1 MGLLEGLMKSRKL
14 VAFLDSDRASSITGS
29 KYVID
34 GGNIPQCERTTGL
47 QIDPGSCWTNSDF
60 GDRSLGS
67 LAAWLGE
74 GRFSSV
80 AKDAR
85 LAENLDSDYIYNIL
99 IMKSLEAEVGIDP
112 EKLDF

>member
-1 MGLLEGLMKSRKL
+1 LVPRIKMGLLEGLMKSRKL

-60 GDRSLGS
+60 GDRGLDLGR
-67 LAAWLGE
+67 LQLG
-74 GRFSSV
+74 
-80 AKDAR
+80 
-85 LAENLDSDYIYNIL
+85 
-99 IMKSLEAEVGIDP
+99 
-112 EKLDF
+112 